1 MTVLTL
7 YQFTVRK
14 ENKKNS
20 MYMVFVFT
28 GGVCVG
34 GGEWVGGVGAGGG
47 SVLLRALFPLQVQP
61 NPAV

>member
-28 GGVCVG
+28 GGVCG
-34 GGEWVGGVGAGGG
+34 GGRGGEGGGG

>member
-28 GGVCVG
+28 GGV
-34 GGEWVGGVGAGGG
+34 WGG

>member
-14 ENKKNS
+14 ENKKTVCTWS
-20 MYMVFVFT
+20 LYLQV
-28 GGVCVG
+28 VCVWG
-34 GGEWVGGVGAGGG
+34 GGVGGGGG